1 MVPDQAIYISTFL
14 HSTLYINQ
22 PPAAQLCK
30 DEDEYYPR
38 SSRKCQ
44 AVHLPPSNG
53 CIERRGPAEFLLISP
68 RLGWA
73 WLGGYSG
80 YSYTT
85 VHYGPG
91 WWFFRSLLC

>member
-1 MVPDQAIYISTFL
+1 MVPGQAIYISTFL

-22 PPAAQLCK
+22 PPAAPLCK

-53 CIERRGPAEFLLISP
+53 CIERRGPAEFSSFL
-68 RLGWA
+68 RGW
-73 WLGGYSG
+73 G
-80 YSYTT
+80 
-85 VHYGPG
+85 GPG
-91 WWFFRSLLC
+91 